1 MAYDYHRYYKTCLDC
16 GSNLDHGENCDCQIT
31 DNDINLSDGW
41 KGTRLREKH
50 AEHLR
55 FENSVKTHRMQK
67 AISKVP
73 GYDKKAELLDPEAI
87 ERLYW
92 KLQREGKI
100 VD

>member
-1 MAYDYHRYYKTCLDC
+1 MVRIWTMAKLATVRLQTMILTCLM
-16 GSNLDHGENCDCQIT
+16 GGKVP
-31 DNDINLSDGW
+31 G
-41 KGTRLREKH
+41 
-50 AEHLR
+50 
-55 FENSVKTHRMQK
+55 FVKTHRMQK

-73 GYDKKAELLDPEAI
+73 GYDKKAELLYPEAI